1 MKKLQNLMFACLLT
15 LGLAACADDNK
26 SSNNPPSYGDP
37 TIIINDNHTAKINQ
51 TAEKT
56 ITFTNPFVS
65 SAELDVSF
73 NNNNNYNSYNSS
85 ITIDK
90 TKSTCN
96 FKTNSDGT
104 TSNDILHT
112 LQAGESCTLVYNF
125 APTYLNT
132 ELLKLRVDYRADIKT
147 ICPTPDTV
155 PTYEQVRNSNRY
167 EEWYIYNYAEDSNGN
182 KSPEYINVEIPA
194 EWTVSGSMI
203 DITDFVSNSQ
213 DFNLP
218 AKQGEYLFNIYSG
231 KLESNNNKDC
241 SISNDSYNTYTLS
254 VKNNNGCSLKVTTA
268 SSSMPHIK
276 FSPKQEGNPYYN
288 VNVDLNSKY
297 QYNIVN
303 PNQDYSGF
311 YPEYYATQQVEN
323 TYFYVGI
330 LQNNEKITS
339 YKITGTYANKFKVA
353 GTMHNSCTVTDTEIS
368 IPEGQENCF
377 FTIEITDK
385 TTTAYYTATLNTT
398 LSTGATQNYN
408 IGGTVS
414 LLTILDFMLQNYCEE
429 NTQSNKAY
437 KLF

>member
-1 MKKLQNLMFACLLT
+1 MKKLQNLMFACLLI

-112 LQAGESCTLVYNF
+112 LQAGESCTLVYSF
-125 APTYLNT
+125 APTKLDT
-132 ELLKLRVDYRADIKT
+132 ELLKLSVDYRADIKT

-155 PTYEQVRNSNRY
+155 PTYEQVRNSSRY
-167 EEWYIYNYAEDSNGN
+167 EKWYIYNYAEDSNGN

-194 EWTVSGSMI
+194 EWSVTGSNAASLNA
-203 DITDFVSNSQ
+203 VSNTQSF
-213 DFNLP
+213 DLP
-218 AKQGEYLFNIYSG
+218 AKQDEYSFNNPYGASL
-231 KLESNNNKDC
+231 KSNNENC
-241 SISNDSYNTYTLS
+241 SILNNTLT
-254 VKNNNGCSLKVTTA
+254 VNGNNGCSLTVTATA
-268 SSSMPHIK
+268 NYVEPPIK

-288 VNVDLNSKY
+288 VNVEINTKYTYNLLDPNNMYGSK
-297 QYNIVN
+297 
-303 PNQDYSGF
+303 F
-311 YPEYYATQQVEN
+311 EPEYYAANISEEYN
-323 TYFYVGI
+323 IDAGI
-330 LQNNEKITS
+330 LKNGEKITS
-339 YKITGTYANKFKVA
+339 YEITGTDANKFKVA
-353 GTMHNSCTVTDTEIS
+353 PTKHNSCTVTDTEIS
-368 IPEGQENCF
+368 IPEGQDNCF
-377 FTIEITDK
+377 YTIEITDK

-408 IGGTVS
+408 IGGIVS

>member
-73 NNNNNYNSYNSS
+73 NNYNNYNSYNSS

-112 LQAGESCTLVYNF
+112 LQAGESCTLVYSF
-125 APTYLNT
+125 APTKLDT
-132 ELLKLRVDYRADIKT
+132 ELLKLSVDYRADIKT

-155 PTYEQVRNSNRY
+155 PTYEQVRNSSRY
-167 EEWYIYNYAEDSNGN
+167 EKWYIYNYAEDSNGN

-194 EWTVSGSMI
+194 EWIVSGSMI
-203 DITDFVSNSQ
+203 DTARFDSNSQ
-213 DFNLP
+213 DFNLS
-218 AKQGEYLFNIYSG
+218 AKQGEYSFTISSG
-231 KLESNNNKDC
+231 TLESNNDDC
-241 SISNDSYNTYTLS
+241 SISNDNYNNYTLS
-254 VKNNNGCSLKVTTA
+254 VNNNNGCSLKVTT
-268 SSSMPHIK
+268 SSGISPIK
-276 FSPKQEGNPYYN
+276 FIPTQEGNPYYN
-288 VNVDLNSKY
+288 VNVEINTKYTYNLLDPNNSMYGSK
-297 QYNIVN
+297 
-303 PNQDYSGF
+303 F
-311 YPEYYATQQVEN
+311 EPEYYASNIGEN
-323 TYFYVGI
+323 TYFDAGI
-330 LQNNEKITS
+330 LKNGEKITS
-339 YKITGTYANKFKVA
+339 YKITGTDANKFKVA

-368 IPEGQENCF
+368 IPEGQDNCF
-377 FTIEITDK
+377 YTIEITDK

>member
-73 NNNNNYNSYNSS
+73 NNYNIYTSS

-90 TKSTCN
+90 AKSTCN
-96 FKTNSDGT
+96 FKTNPGGT
-104 TSNDILHT
+104 TSNDISYT
-112 LQAGESCTLVYNF
+112 LQAGESCTLVYSF
-125 APTYLNT
+125 APTKLDT
-132 ELLKLRVDYRADIKT
+132 ELLKLSVDYRADIKT

-218 AKQGEYLFNIYSG
+218 AKQGEYSFTISSG
-231 KLESNNNKDC
+231 TLESNNDDC